1 MPQHVLSIL
10 AAEWHF
16 YQTRRGLPLLRQKYA
31 KSSGLLVNFGAGSSG
46 KLGWVNV
53 DGFQQPGITCLL
65 DGRASMPFQDSSV
78 RGFYSEHFFEHL
90 RYPEDAGHFLKEC
103 HRVLQPGAV
112 VRLIVPD
119 GEAYLRAYCETGW
132 DRLAATRP
140 LDSLHNDPYGH
151 GYQTKMELVNEV
163 FRQGGEHQFAYDY
176 ETLEML
182 IKEAGFT
189 EVQRSNFGESL
200 NPDLILDLPSRASES
215 LYVEAKK

>member
-132 DRLAATRP
+132 DRLAALVLLIPFIMILMGMDTKRKWSLLMRFFVREGNTSSHMITR
-140 LDSLHNDPYGH
+140 H
-151 GYQTKMELVNEV
+151 
-163 FRQGGEHQFAYDY
+163 
-176 ETLEML
+176 
-182 IKEAGFT
+182 
-189 EVQRSNFGESL
+189 
-200 NPDLILDLPSRASES
+200 SRC
-215 LYVEAKK
+215 